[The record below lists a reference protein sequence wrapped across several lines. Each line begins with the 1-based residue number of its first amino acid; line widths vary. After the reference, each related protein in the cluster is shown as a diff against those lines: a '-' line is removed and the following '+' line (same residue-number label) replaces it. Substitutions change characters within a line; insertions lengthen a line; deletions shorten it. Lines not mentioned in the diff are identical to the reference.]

1 MCVRTAGQL
10 NGTTYDY
17 AEISGVGP
25 SKNSL
30 ENNLNLGA
38 VSGTSYKG
46 GIAGGRHNDTYG
58 QFNYVSNY
66 YTSASIVSGGVNG
79 VDQEG
84 GGGAYKIIGA
94 GGVTVTPSTP
104 EDLLHES
111 VKYFVFGKA
120 VTLTL
125 SGGSSYSTFYGAS
138 NPVALTDN
146 GGGSYT
152 LTMPAAD
159 VTISAN

>member
-1 MCVRTAGQL
+1 M
-10 NGTTYDY
+10 
-17 AEISGVGP
+17 
-25 SKNSL
+25 
-30 ENNLNLGA
+30 
-38 VSGTSYKG
+38 
-46 GIAGGRHNDTYG
+46 
-58 QFNYVSNY
+58 SNY

-84 GGGAYKIIGA
+84 ARGAYKIVGA
-94 GGVTVTPSTP
+94 GGVNVTPSTA

-120 VTLTL
+120 VSLTL
-125 SGGSSYSTFYGAS
+125 SGGSSYSAVDGSS
-138 NPVALTDN
+138 NNVTLTDN